1 MTEPDLAAEQK
12 RLEQIEERFEARTLR
27 RRLHILFSGLG
38 KPRGSAEYKEAFV
51 EFQRLLAPLLAVL
64 LPTVFIVVLFVCTMP
79 SIREKPLQ
87 EIQIAAAEEEEPIDE
102 TPLDALPDD
111 MDALDPAVDL
121 DVATDVSLAPTDVAA
136 PVPEAAATAVAP
148 VVHAVDAVVSIKSP
162 VTLKSVFG
170 TTRSAAARARSLRD
184 FGGNAQ
190 TEAAVMRALRWL
202 KTKQRADGGWPGQS
216 GADNM
221 RPTGLAVLTF
231 LSHGEKPGTLVKE
244 FGGTLQKGVECLI
257 RTPNP
262 DAAEIHA
269 LSEAYGMA
277 RNPNIRPVVEAR
289 LNALADRLANTEW
302 GPPRDGS
309 KAVLPRLLPMTFET
323 MALRSAKLS
332 RLHVRNMEKAL
343 VKLKEGFLLQANTR
357 LGGFSDDHWGPP
369 GPNYRRTGLWHYMV
383 GVVAMQYLGAGRHPV
398 VEKTLEILDDD
409 WEPPTLGTTDIAC
422 CPVRGN
428 YWATMVFFNAGG
440 ARWAKWN
447 REMVRTYLA
456 GQRRLANAGY
466 KDPKGQPQELGYWT
480 CEDMHISRD
489 AAGREV
495 ITTCYVAQQLMVY
508 YRYLPTSSRAAWN
521 AEEEKPASAA
531 EADDVKVDVGDL

>member
-1 MTEPDLAAEQK
+1 MTEPDLEAEQE
-12 RLEQIEERFEARTLR
+12 RIERIEERFEARTLR
-27 RRLHILFSGLG
+27 QRLHTLVSGLG
-38 KPRGSAEYKEAFV
+38 QPRGSAEYKEALV
-51 EFQRLLAPLLAVL
+51 ELQRLLAPVLAVL
-64 LPTVFIVVLFVCTMP
+64 LPAIFIAILFVCTIP
-79 SIREKPLQ
+79 SAQDKTLRN
-87 EIQIAAAEEEEPIDE
+87 IQIVTAEEDE
-102 TPLDALPDD
+102 TFDEAPPDELPDD

-121 DVATDVSLAPTDVAA
+121 DVAADVNVAPDVAA
-136 PVPEAAATAVAP
+136 PVPEAAPTAAAP
-148 VVHAVDAVVSIKSP
+148 VVNTVDAVMNIKAP

-170 TTRSAAARARSLRD
+170 DTRSAGARARSLRD

-202 KTKQRADGGWPGQS
+202 KTKQRADGSWPGQS

-221 RPTGLAVLTF
+221 RPTGLAILTF

-244 FGGTLQKGVECLI
+244 FGGVLRKGVEYLM
-257 RTPNP
+257 RTPRP

-332 RLHVRNMEKAL
+332 RLNVRNMEKAL
-343 VKLKEGFLLQANTR
+343 LRLKEGFLHQANTR

-398 VEKTLEILDDD
+398 VEKTLAILDDD

-440 ARWAKWN
+440 KRWAKWN

-456 GQRRLANAGY
+456 GQHRLANAGY
-466 KDPKGQPQELGYWT
+466 KDSKGRPQELGYWT

-489 AAGREV
+489 AAGMEV

-508 YRYLPTSSRAAWN
+508 YRYLPTSSREAWN

-531 EADDVKVDVGDL
+531 ETGDVAVDAGDL